1 MKKEIIKE
9 EFITYI
15 DLYTVILKD
24 ASDPTHDISTM
35 KENYS
40 LLKNKYETKYLILSD
55 YIKNL
60 VKPIE
65 SFDNDYYYNSI
76 ISFCKSMDRNE
87 KLKSLGI

>member
-15 DLYTVILKD
+15 DLYMLILKY
-24 ASDPTHDISTM
+24 SHDITTM
-35 KENYS
+35 NDNYS

-60 VKPIE
+60 VKPDEFIE
-65 SFDNDYYYNSI
+65 DYYYNSI